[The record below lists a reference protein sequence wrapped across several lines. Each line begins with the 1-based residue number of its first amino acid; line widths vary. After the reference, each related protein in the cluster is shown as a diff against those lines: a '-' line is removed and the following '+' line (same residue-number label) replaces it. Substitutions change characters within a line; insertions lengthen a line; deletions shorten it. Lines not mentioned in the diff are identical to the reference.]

1 MHSVERSPE
10 PEFLSQ
16 MGTDHVTWDKLDGG
30 DRRRIRDALVQDF
43 GPICA
48 YCETQCE
55 WPNRYRQ
62 SPLQE
67 TIDHFRP
74 RQHFPGL
81 WLDWLNLVYACH
93 RCNQAK
99 GNSWPGFD
107 DQSIDMWLVAE
118 SPRFTPISEYVTPN
132 AEAGRRTAQ
141 EHFEFSV
148 ETGEI
153 RVAEQLGDEE
163 WSMAR
168 RTIRDVDLNDSRRG
182 ENDPGHLLNRRR
194 RQRRLLEQRLSS
206 LSNPIQMVEV
216 AIEFTQPGTPFSSY
230 VAAFFADR
238 FGPLS

>member
-1 MHSVERSPE
+1 MRWRNTGSRK
-10 PEFLSQ
+10 
-16 MGTDHVTWDKLDGG
+16 TWARRTADLALCRALARAGLPAVRIRIADAHRLGRPG
-30 DRRRIRDALVQDF
+30 RRRAAPHRHRIREELAKDF
-43 GPICA
+43 GSMCG
-48 YCETQCE
+48 YCET
-55 WPNRYRQ
+55 
-62 SPLQE
+62 SGFG
-67 TIDHFRP
+67 TTDHFRP
-74 RQHFPGL
+74 RSRFPHL
-81 WLDWLNLVYACH
+81 TFEWLNLVYACH

-132 AEAGRRTAQ
+132 AEAGRRAAQ
-141 EHFEFSV
+141 EHFEFRV

-153 RVAEQLGDEE
+153 RAAEQLSDEE

-206 LSNPIQMVEV
+206 LSNPIQH
-216 AIEFTQPGTPFSSY
+216 GRS
-230 VAAFFADR
+230 
-238 FGPLS
+238 GN

>member
-10 PEFLSQ
+10 PDFLPRIRAEHT
-16 MGTDHVTWDKLDGG
+16 GWDDLDSG
-30 DRRRIRDALVQDF
+30 DRHRIREELAKDF
-43 GPICA
+43 GSMCG
-48 YCETQCE
+48 YCET
-55 WPNRYRQ
+55 
-62 SPLQE
+62 SGFG
-67 TIDHFRP
+67 TTDHFRP
-74 RQHFPGL
+74 RSRFPHL
-81 WLDWLNLVYACH
+81 TFEWLNLVYACH

-132 AEAGRRTAQ
+132 AEAGRRAAQ
-141 EHFEFSV
+141 EHFEFRV

-153 RVAEQLGDEE
+153 RAAEQLSDEE